1 MAWNWKMLD
10 NLGEKDCIEL
20 GDKWLLIGAEIPL
33 DDLNAL
39 LARQSK
45 CGPAMSAESRDPP
58 KADGPGGHA
67 VLPRYLALARKT
79 STTWAYFRRFAR

>member
-1 MAWNWKMLD
+1 MRRRLQNDVAGNWKMLD

-39 LARQSK
+39 LTKPIKVRPRDVSQS
-45 CGPAMSAESRDPP
+45 GAIPP
-58 KADGPGGHA
+58 KQMGQEGMLSSPDI
-67 VLPRYLALARKT
+67 
-79 STTWAYFRRFAR
+79 